1 MQVSAKT
8 QTIDARVQDLVGEAL
23 RGTSMYVV
31 EVDVR
36 GARGSKVVDVFV
48 DADEG
53 VGVDQLAKVSRDVG
67 FLLETEDIFES
78 KYNLNVSSPG
88 LERPLQIPRQYRK
101 NIGRELVV
109 EYTPDKDEREDE
121 KSSAF
126 AVGTLEG
133 ADEDS
138 ITLAL
143 SDEEHPEGGT
153 RQIPYSQ
160 VRTARIRLPW

>member
-1 MQVSAKT
+1 MQAPATSHTAES
-8 QTIDARVQDLVGEAL
+8 QVQDLVKEAL

-36 GARGSKVVDVFV
+36 GARGSQVVDVFV

-109 EYTPDKDEREDE
+109 EYEPDGEE
-121 KSSAF
+121 SPAF
-126 AVGTLEG
+126 AVGTLER
-133 ADEDS
+133 ADEDNF
-138 ITLAL
+138 ILEL